1 MVDVYRGVLGKCDGV
16 SLRKFPHY
24 VVPGHNLHEKLD
36 VEDEDGSRDF
46 PYNCMQP
53 LPLLPPSK
61 VSSKGEEMLC
71 ISLLITGSQVKSV
84 VLLILL

>member
-1 MVDVYRGVLGKCDGV
+1 MVDVYRGVLEKCDNL
-16 SLRKFPHY
+16 SLSKFPHY
-24 VVPGHNLHEKLD
+24 GVPGHNLHETVD
-36 VEDEDGSRDF
+36 VEDEEVSRVF

-71 ISLLITGSQVKSV
+71 ISLLITGSEVKSI